1 MVGIITPMKVR
12 RSTCNGQ
19 SGLDR
24 VEPFLETSLLE
35 PEVLGESGDGG
46 ELADGDQLRTL
57 GLLEWQHQSIA
68 TDVHKADL
76 GPAVG
81 GERQDFRRS
90 FLGSRDVPLART
102 LIADELSC
110 RPVVEQED
118 GAELFA
124 EYEREGFDPI
134 ERQSAS
140 GPGRS
145 FTKS

>member
-68 TDVHKADL
+68 TDVHSADL
-76 GPAVG
+76 GPTCG
-81 GERQDFRRS
+81 GEREDFRRS
-90 FLGSRDVPLART
+90 FLEKRAVPPARI
-102 LIADELSC
+102 LIAHQLSC
-110 RPVVEQED
+110 RPVVEPEL

-124 EYEREGFDPI
+124 QDERENFDPI

-145 FTKS
+145 VTKS